1 MHADI
6 ILCPVMNSLTYDS
19 TLAEL
24 TSLEQ
29 LLTVIVADS
38 IANNNNN
45 NSEDHISISDEVVEK
60 LWQVYSHHKDIPNQ
74 QRRGAIII
82 LGMLAKAK
90 PDIVA
95 NKIET
100 ILRIGLGKHGRADL
114 ALARY
119 SCIALQR
126 IAGEKKKQKGMI
138 AQDTVRLPMD
148 HAIFLRLRNLIDTPT
163 TSKHW

>member
-1 MHADI
+1 M
-6 ILCPVMNSLTYDS
+6 PYVTNSLTYGS

-29 LLTVIVADS
+29 LLSTIVADS
-38 IANNNNN
+38 AAQASDIA
-45 NSEDHISISDEVVEK
+45 ISDEVVEK
-60 LWQVYSHHKDIPNQ
+60 LWQVYSHHKDIPNP
-74 QRRGAIII
+74 QRRGAIIV

-95 NKIET
+95 QKIDI
-100 ILRIGLGKHGRADL
+100 ILKIGLGKHGKADL

-126 IAGEKKKQKGMI
+126 IAGEKKKQKGVI
-138 AQDTVRLPMD
+138 GQDTVRLPMD
-148 HAIFLRLRNLIDTPT
+148 HPIFTKLGNLIDLPT
-163 TSKHW
+163 MSKNW

>member
-1 MHADI
+1 MHVDF
-6 ILCPVMNSLTYDS
+6 ILFPVINSLTYDS

-38 IANNNNN
+38 IANNNN

-100 ILRIGLGKHGRADL
+100 ILRIGL
-114 ALARY
+114 
-119 SCIALQR
+119 
-126 IAGEKKKQKGMI
+126 
-138 AQDTVRLPMD
+138 
-148 HAIFLRLRNLIDTPT
+148 
-163 TSKHW
+163 